1 MAGVMTEANIT
12 AAPPAVGSYF
22 AVNDILHT
30 QPMNPLVPGSGTG
43 ADTNMRNYGMSIAA
57 ISQYAATLGMPSS
70 SGIITAMM
78 NDASDG
84 TMNGMMGS
92 TTISMSGMGGMMGG
106 GMMSFTAGTSDL
118 ATAMTTFIMNTSVN
132 KSGLTTTDMQTLI
145 TKLNGSNGTI
155 Q

>member
-1 MAGVMTEANIT
+1 VA
-12 AAPPAVGSYF
+12 
-22 AVNDILHT
+22 
-30 QPMNPLVPGSGTG
+30 GSGTATG
-43 ADTNMRNYGMSIAA
+43 VTSDMKNYGMIIAA
-57 ISQYAATLGMPSS
+57 MSQEAATLGMTLS

-78 NDASDG
+78 DDASDG

-106 GMMSFTAGTSDL
+106 GMMSSTAGTSDL
-118 ATAMTTFIMNTSVN
+118 ATAMTTFIMNTSIN